1 MSKRRGGSTKRRDN
15 DFNRNMSREG
25 HLDRQLFDP
34 RSDNPIAF
42 NKKSSQPQQK
52 TQETRRP
59 VVSGRR
65 IWSAEDSSSEHLGSD
80 QRQAGTTEKRATPS
94 IVRKKASPE
103 PKTDTA
109 PISQEE
115 SLKKR
120 KLKALIAS
128 LRSIEAKLESL
139 AEKSQALPCFQ
150 ADTDSQYDYKD
161 KSNKQQQQHLLVEQ
175 DVIDAESIWKEKIK
189 LHLELGDKYIDI
201 LEHDLDY
208 AQKKGLESLCWKRA
222 VYSLVDQFRR
232 SLKKST
238 DTINALN
245 HRLNKKNARSEL
257 EAMLLEGEEANG
269 DNISNNDEIPV
280 IQEGGG
286 MTFVKVERA
295 NAQKDPQDSVEHEL
309 KLQTQLARMTLMR
322 FLHYLDLADAFYLK
336 LTCFF
341 KRIEDNAATGEDD
354 DSMEQCL
361 SQWRRT
367 NKYKWYSCIPLRG
380 DLGRYRWVY
389 VPENEDTA
397 ITHWTKQEAFLE
409 AWKRYCLGIWLMP
422 AKGNLYFNLS
432 LILPSQDYDMHKFY
446 LSTRSLMVRRNGFL
460 NARESMLVLFEG
472 NRRWV
477 QKNILDPYNT
487 KHSKNQKNHKRSKL
501 LPTLEPDVAIPALLM
516 RLHGMLFTKIGLDEF
531 PQVKRIFFDT
541 LFVKKTETQRMAE
554 RFAFPVSKEEERSAN
569 MPVASFSGAHLFWFE
584 TIVLCLSSLYAY
596 DYANAKLTKLIAA
609 HSNQLFYPD
618 SSKEDDY
625 KSLLDGMSDN
635 ILFSYEIDLTCQ
647 IAVEL
652 LERYLNTDLPSA
664 RAPTIPDLPHMI
676 FRYRETKAFIF
687 EEQKKDAS
695 LPLDINNREDEEAWI
710 VYMEVLLHWMVLT
723 GVCIRLDRQPSLW
736 ELLVGDISHDLMFD
750 RYSHLRA
757 REQGKVSTA
766 FWPLLIQFLNKLLS
780 QLNGEDK
787 YDLVNK
793 HLMEDEVSFEND
805 GTHSEAEL
813 LFTKNVCDILGRA
826 PDLPEEHDLRGLGWV
841 DEIHGRFLRL
851 EAVKKPDAAAV
862 VEATDI
868 TTRRKIRILE
878 YGFTLVKHLDGILY
892 YDPVEEIFTESKSIE
907 EKMAALELASV
918 SVPLEQNTHV
928 LLEDDEEHDT
938 IVSMGCTTIE
948 EMDDDVL
955 LSNQVELDDDDQEND
970 DDDIMTQLKKRREQ
984 LQAIVT
990 TAEAE
995 QHYGFRRLPSR
1006 VKEREARLN
1015 YLRECIIPGKT
1026 ILVLDT
1032 NCFIGHIDH
1041 VKKLLQSQ
1049 TWSVIVPLVVVTEL
1063 DGLRTNPHRLGS
1075 VAQQGI
1081 ELLEDTLSSKPKQS
1095 TSLRIQTSHNNF
1107 MNDISI
1113 RSEQFVFGETDK
1125 NLDDLILSS
1134 CLWWISQ
1141 QPQTKSNDS
1150 VVPVCLVTGD
1160 RNLSVKARARDV
1172 EVVPVSAIIQ
1182 LTP

>member
-1 MSKRRGGSTKRRDN
+1 MSKRRGGSSKRRDN

-52 TQETRRP
+52 AQETRRP
-59 VVSGRR
+59 SP
-65 IWSAEDSSSEHLGSD
+65 SES
-80 QRQAGTTEKRATPS
+80 K
-94 IVRKKASPE
+94 I
-103 PKTDTA
+103 DTA

-115 SLKKR
+115 SLKKK

-139 AEKSQALPCFQ
+139 TEKSQALPCFQ
-150 ADTDSQYDYKD
+150 ADTDSQDDYND
-161 KSNKQQQQHLLVEQ
+161 KSNKQQQQTLLVEQ

-201 LEHDLDY
+201 LEYDLDY

-238 DTINALN
+238 DTITALN
-245 HRLNKKNARSEL
+245 HQLNKKNARSEL

-269 DNISNNDEIPV
+269 DTINNNDEIPV

-286 MTFVKVERA
+286 MTFVRVERP
-295 NAQKDPQDSVEHEL
+295 NAQKDSQDSVEHEL

-341 KRIEDNAATGEDD
+341 KRVEDNAATGKDDD
-354 DSMEQCL
+354 DSLDQCL

-367 NKYKWYSCIPLRG
+367 NKYKWYSCISLRG

-397 ITHWTKQEAFLE
+397 LTHWTKQEAFLE

-487 KHSKNQKNHKRSKL
+487 KNSKNQKNHKRSKL
-501 LPTLEPDVAIPALLM
+501 PPTLDPDVAIPALLM

-554 RFAFPVSKEEERSAN
+554 RFASPVSKEEEISTN
-569 MPVASFSGAHLFWFE
+569 VPVASFSGAHLFWFE

-618 SSKEDDY
+618 ASKEDDY
-625 KSLLDGMSDN
+625 K
-635 ILFSYEIDLTCQ
+635 
-647 IAVEL
+647 
-652 LERYLNTDLPSA
+652 
-664 RAPTIPDLPHMI
+664 
-676 FRYRETKAFIF
+676 K
-687 EEQKKDAS
+687 QKKDAL
-695 LPLDINNREDEEAWI
+695 LPLEAHTRDDEEAWI

-723 GVCIRLDRQPSLW
+723 GICIRLDNQPSLW

-750 RYSHLRA
+750 RYAHLRA

-766 FWPLLIQFLNKLLS
+766 FWPLLIQFLNKLLF

-826 PDLPEEHDLRGLGWV
+826 PDLPEEHYLRGLGWV

-851 EAVKKPDAAAV
+851 EAVKKPDTTAVV

-918 SVPLEQNTHV
+918 SSPLDTHT
-928 LLEDDEEHDT
+928 LLEEDENT
-938 IVSMGCTTIE
+938 ILSMGCTATIE

-955 LSNQVELDDDDQEND
+955 LSSQVELDDDDQEND

-995 QHYGFRRLPSR
+995 QHYGFRRLPTR

-1125 NLDDLILSS
+1125 NLDDLILST

-1141 QPQTKSNDS
+1141 QPQTKSKDS

-1182 LTP
+1182 LTPFS